1 MMQLEAP
8 HPQRFA
14 SAREKTQAQVVWEQF
29 RRQTLAVSALLVLM
43 IFAIGALFAPLI
55 APYGLTEELTL
66 EGVRFQPPT
75 RVYVVD
81 PVTGLPDRPFV

>member
-55 APYGLTEELTL
+55 APYGLT
-66 EGVRFQPPT
+66 
-75 RVYVVD
+75 
-81 PVTGLPDRPFV
+81 